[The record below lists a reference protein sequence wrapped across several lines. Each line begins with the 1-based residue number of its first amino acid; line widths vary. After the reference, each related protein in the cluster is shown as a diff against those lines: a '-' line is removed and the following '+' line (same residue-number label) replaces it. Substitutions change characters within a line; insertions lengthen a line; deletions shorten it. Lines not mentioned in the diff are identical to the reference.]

1 MLDFFKKLFGIEKQ
15 EEQVTSVEEKPV
27 VKKEKLTVEKLET
40 EPEMQVAA
48 MMATVEAAGDKDLS
62 NFRIRS
68 IKKL

>member
-1 MLDFFKKLFGIEKQ
+1 MLDFLKKLFGTDKK
-15 EEQVTSVEEKPV
+15 EEQVTTAEKPT
-27 VKKEKLTVEKLET
+27 VKKEKLTTEKLEA

-48 MMATVEAAGDKDLS
+48 MMATVEAAGEKDLS

>member
-1 MLDFFKKLFGIEKQ
+1 MLDFLKKLFGTDKK
-15 EEQVTSVEEKPV
+15 EEQVTTVEKTT
-27 VKKEKLTVEKLET
+27 VKKEKLTAEKLEA

-48 MMATVEAAGDKDLS
+48 MMATVEAAGEKDLS

>member
-1 MLDFFKKLFGIEKQ
+1 MLDFLKKLFGIEKK
-15 EEQVTSVEEKPV
+15 EEQVSSVEDKPII
-27 VKKEKLTVEKLET
+27 KRERLTAEKLES

-48 MMATVEAAGDKDLS
+48 MMATIEAAGDKDLS

>member
-1 MLDFFKKLFGIEKQ
+1 MLDFLKKLFGTDKK
-15 EEQVTSVEEKPV
+15 EEQVTTVEKPT
-27 VKKEKLTVEKLET
+27 VKKEKLTVEKLEA

-48 MMATVEAAGDKDLS
+48 MMATVEAAGEKDLS

>member
-1 MLDFFKKLFGIEKQ
+1 MLDFLKKLFGTDKK
-15 EEQVTSVEEKPV
+15 EEQVTTVEKPT
-27 VKKEKLTVEKLET
+27 VKKEKLTAEKLEA

-48 MMATVEAAGDKDLS
+48 MMATVEAAGEKDLS

>member
-1 MLDFFKKLFGIEKQ
+1 MLDFFKKLFGTDKK
-15 EEQVTSVEEKPV
+15 EEQLTSVEKPT
-27 VKKEKLTVEKLET
+27 VKKEKLTAEKLEA

>member
-1 MLDFFKKLFGIEKQ
+1 MLDFLKKLFGTDKK
-15 EEQVTSVEEKPV
+15 EEQVTTVEKQT
-27 VKKEKLTVEKLET
+27 VKKERLTAEKLEA

-48 MMATVEAAGDKDLS
+48 MMATVEAAGEKDLS